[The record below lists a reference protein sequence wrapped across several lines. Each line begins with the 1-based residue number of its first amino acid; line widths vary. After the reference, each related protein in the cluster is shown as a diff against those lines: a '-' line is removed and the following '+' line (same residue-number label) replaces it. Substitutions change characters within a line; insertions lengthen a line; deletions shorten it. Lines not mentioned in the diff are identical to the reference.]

1 MYLVRKLPAQENPNQ
16 IVAKATIRTIDTPAG
31 TIAVDGWKFNFPS
44 GLRSYFLERRGEEGD
59 DFIICCKVLDKQGEI
74 QLNLIL
80 KYEPARKSVE
90 DAILSPEEGDMPVRT
105 YEAYENGKFT
115 GLFSGQLF
123 PEATEGKEQEYDLV
137 YTEEGLKAGKPNIK
151 KTYQF
156 KVNLYSNAEGA
167 ARKIISELDL
177 GQETLLKISKTRSD
191 YQNVCTAEMPK
202 IYVLRDAETAPRGSN
217 SDPRNNTIS
226 LSVDLFVDPWFKDEG
241 LLNEG
246 HELDHA
252 LLDSY
257 YNGDADFEERLAA
270 ELRFGGHHSALAA
283 VGFKAM
289 AGYGP
294 IRNGRELADFWESAG
309 NPAHFNVY
317 NEKKYFKDVPPGKDV
332 RQGHPYDNS
341 EEFFASCVLVMRNY
355 PQEFIKNFQALP
367 EEVKPLH
374 VNLLNEVFISLDRIA
389 ISQERLKLFMP
400 QIDELRKLAP
410 PPK

>member
-59 DFIICCKVLDKQGEI
+59 DFIIRCKVLDKQGEI

-177 GQETLLKISKTRSD
+177 GQETLLKISKTRSITRMFVQQKCQRFMS
-191 YQNVCTAEMPK
+191 YAMQRLPLGAATA
-202 IYVLRDAETAPRGSN
+202 T
-217 SDPRNNTIS
+217 
-226 LSVDLFVDPWFKDEG
+226 
-241 LLNEG
+241 
-246 HELDHA
+246 
-252 LLDSY
+252 
-257 YNGDADFEERLAA
+257 
-270 ELRFGGHHSALAA
+270 
-283 VGFKAM
+283 
-289 AGYGP
+289 
-294 IRNGRELADFWESAG
+294 
-309 NPAHFNVY
+309 
-317 NEKKYFKDVPPGKDV
+317 
-332 RQGHPYDNS
+332 
-341 EEFFASCVLVMRNY
+341 
-355 PQEFIKNFQALP
+355 QEITP
-367 EEVKPLH
+367 
-374 VNLLNEVFISLDRIA
+374 
-389 ISQERLKLFMP
+389 
-400 QIDELRKLAP
+400 
-410 PPK
+410 